1 MDDVLPVDG
10 ELVAWPGSGRV
21 PPMRSLRSRPTV
33 RRPPWSG
40 GGATA
45 PGIAGFT
52 LCRALR
58 ATGGG
63 PPWRARQTATG
74 YDVVLR
80 PLPAAV
86 GADDFADLPEH
97 PHLAVPTVVRAGD
110 GCSYAVNRFAPHGGL
125 DGLLVRRG
133 ALAAGEVSTVVLAVG
148 RALAAMHAQGRAH
161 GSVRAGAV
169 LLDTGLRPLLDASLG
184 RPCAGPDRL
193 QAEDVRALGALAVE
207 LLAGDVPGEL
217 RACLSAATDP
227 DPALRPAATELV
239 RLVVAAVPPEALRL
253 TAGPE
258 RAVPPP
264 VARSRPAPRRRHRG
278 ARPVRQWRPIAL
290 PVLGAVLLLAL
301 AVLAGAAW
309 ARFSDGTEVVPQ
321 ALDVPA
327 RTAAPTATSPPDW
340 ASVLD
345 DLDTARAAAFAD
357 ADDHALSSADAP
369 GSPAM
374 VRDLAAVRALVAR
387 GVQAEGFRIAVLSV
401 QPLSVGP
408 QVAVLD
414 VTDRRAGYELVD
426 ATGTVVSSQPARS
439 TARWRVELVRSQAGW
454 RVRDVRSASPLP
466 TAGPGAP
473 TGTRP
478 P

>member
-1 MDDVLPVDG
+1 MP
-10 ELVAWPGSGRV
+10 
-21 PPMRSLRSRPTV
+21 SLRSRPNV
-33 RRPPWSG
+33 RSRLPARG
-40 GGATA
+40 GVTA

-80 PLPAAV
+80 LLPAGV
-86 GADDFADLPEH
+86 GADDFAGLPEH
-97 PHLAVPTVVRAGD
+97 PHLAVPTVVRGAD

-125 DGLLVRRG
+125 DGLLARRG

-161 GSVRAGAV
+161 GSVRTGAV

-184 RPCAGPDRL
+184 RPSSGPDLLR
-193 QAEDVRALGALAVE
+193 AEDVRALGALAVE
-207 LLAGDVPGEL
+207 LVAGDVPDEL
-217 RACLSAATDP
+217 RACLSAASDP
-227 DPALRPAATELV
+227 DPALRPVAADLV

-258 RAVPPP
+258 RPVAPP
-264 VARSRPAPRRRHRG
+264 VGRIRPVPRRRHRG
-278 ARPVRQWRPIAL
+278 AGPARRWRPAVL
-290 PVLGAVLLLAL
+290 PVLVVVVLLAL

-309 ARFSDGTEVVPQ
+309 ARMSDGSEVVPQ
-321 ALDVPA
+321 ALDAPA
-327 RTAAPTATSPPDW
+327 RTTAPTATSPPGW
-340 ASVLD
+340 AQLLD
-345 DLDTARAAAFAD
+345 DLDSARAAAFAD

-374 VRDLAAVRALVAR
+374 ARDLAAVRALAAH
-387 GVQAEGFRIAVLSV
+387 GVQAKGFRITVLSV
-401 QPLSVGP
+401 RALSVGP

-414 VTDRRAGYELVD
+414 VTDRRAGYDLVD
-426 ATGTVVSSQPARS
+426 GTGAVVSSQPARGP
-439 TARWRVELVRSQAGW
+439 ARWLVDLVRSRSGW
-454 RVRDVRSASPLP
+454 LVRDVRSASPPP

>member
-1 MDDVLPVDG
+1 
-10 ELVAWPGSGRV
+10 
-21 PPMRSLRSRPTV
+21 MRSLRSRSTV
-33 RRPPWSG
+33 RRPLSAG
-40 GGATA
+40 GAATA
-45 PGIAGFT
+45 PGLLGFT

-80 PLPAAV
+80 PLPAGV

-97 PHLAVPTVVRAGD
+97 PHLAVPTVVRAAD

-125 DGLLVRRG
+125 DGLLARRG

-148 RALAAMHAQGRAH
+148 RALAAMHARGRAH
-161 GSVRAGAV
+161 GSVRAAAV
-169 LLDTGLRPLLDASLG
+169 LLDTGLRVLLDASLG
-184 RPCAGPDRL
+184 RPSAGPDRL
-193 QAEDVRALGALAVE
+193 QAEDVRALGALALE
-207 LLAGDVPGEL
+207 LLAGDVPREL

-227 DPALRPAATELV
+227 DPALRPAAPDLV

-258 RAVPPP
+258 RPVRPP
-264 VARSRPAPRRRHRG
+264 VGPSRPAPRRRHRG
-278 ARPVRQWRPIAL
+278 ARPARCWRPVVL
-290 PVLGAVLLLAL
+290 PVLAAVVLLAL

-309 ARFSDGTEVVPQ
+309 ARFSDGSEVVPQ
-321 ALDVPA
+321 ALDAPA
-327 RTAAPTATSPPDW
+327 RPTAPTATSAPDW
-340 ASVLD
+340 AQLLD
-345 DLDTARAAAFAD
+345 DLDAARAAAFAD

-374 VRDLAAVRALVAR
+374 VRDLAAVRALAAH
-387 GVQAEGFRIAVLSV
+387 GVQARGFRIALLSV

-408 QVAVLD
+408 RVAVLD
-414 VTDRRAGYELVD
+414 VTDRRAGYDLVD
-426 ATGTVVSSQPARS
+426 ATGAVVSSQPARGP
-439 TARWRVELVRSQAGW
+439 ARWLVDLVRSRPGW
-454 RVRDVRSASPLP
+454 LVRDVRSASPPP

-473 TGTRP
+473 TGTRHP
-478 P
+478 